1 MQYPVINVE
10 RTGKRIQRICEKRG
24 ISAREI
30 QEFMG
35 FAARQSVY
43 DWFRG
48 KNLPALDNLY
58 ALSRLLMVPMDTL
71 VAASDQTEPAEGCKR
86 YELAALPRL
95 GMNRIVVRYR
105 ELLSTSL

>member
-10 RTGKRIQRICEKRG
+10 RTGKRIQRICERKG

-35 FAARQSVY
+35 FSARQSVY

-48 KNLPALDNLY
+48 KNLPTLDNLY

-71 VAASDQTEPAEGCKR
+71 VAASDQTEPAEVCGR
-86 YELAALPRL
+86 YELAVLPRL
-95 GMNRIVVRYR
+95 GMRRILVRYS